1 MCKISF
7 FNPSLE
13 GSVGHIFFC
22 LFGAPFPR
30 STLEPGRLSRRDAL
44 RMSAGC
50 QRGTWAPGEFWA
62 PGELG
67 APGAQR
73 VGGYLGDTGQRG
85 GNIVVIFLWSQTG
98 RFQSNELGISKYD

>member
-1 MCKISF
+1 
-7 FNPSLE
+7 
-13 GSVGHIFFC
+13 
-22 LFGAPFPR
+22 
-30 STLEPGRLSRRDAL
+30 
-44 RMSAGC
+44 MSAGC
-50 QRGTWAPGEFWA
+50 QRGTWGPSEFWA

-98 RFQSNELGISKYD
+98 RVQSNELGISKYD

>member
-7 FNPSLE
+7 LNPSLE

-44 RMSAGC
+44 RMSAGR

-67 APGAQR
+67 R
-73 VGGYLGDTGQRG
+73 LGHSGLEDTLVTLDREG
-85 GNIVVIFLWSQTG
+85 
-98 RFQSNELGISKYD
+98 EISS